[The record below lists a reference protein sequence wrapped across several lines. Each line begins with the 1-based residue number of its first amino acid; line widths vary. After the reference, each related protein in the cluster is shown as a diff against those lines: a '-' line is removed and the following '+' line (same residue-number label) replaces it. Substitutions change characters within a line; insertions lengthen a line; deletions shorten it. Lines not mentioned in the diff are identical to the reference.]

1 MVGNGFVFLDHTAD
15 VLVEA
20 YGSDLREAF
29 ENAAKAMFEVMT
41 DISTVKPVVR
51 KYIVVE
57 GEDLQALLYS
67 WLEELLFIFDVELI
81 VFSKFK
87 VKEIRRVDGKGYLL
101 MADAWGERFNPDV
114 HPRKT
119 EVKAVTY
126 SLMEIREYADRCV
139 VRFVLDI

>member
-1 MVGNGFVFLDHTAD
+1 MVGVGFRFLDHTAD

-41 DISTVKPVVR
+41 DVSTVRPMVR
-51 KYIVVE
+51 RSIVVE
-57 GEDLQALLYS
+57 GEDVEALLYS

-81 VFSKFK
+81 VFSEFR
-87 VKEIRRVDGKGYLL
+87 VREIKRVDDRGFLL
-101 MADAWGERFNPDV
+101 MADAWGEKFNPEV

-119 EVKAVTY
+119 EVKAITY
-126 SLMEIREYADRCV
+126 SLMEIREGADGCV